1 MTPRESAGFWMRF
14 WPSRLALKYKG
25 EVDCYEVEQGA
36 SLPLL
41 QQLEV
46 ARGPYTPAHPVH
58 PLCTRASPS
67 IGDAPLHTLTHP
79 FRSNASRG
87 SKSST
92 RSTRRAWRASLRA

>member
-1 MTPRESAGFWMRF
+1 MRPWSLSEAPVTPRESAGFWMRF

-46 ARGPYTPAHPVH
+46 ARGPTHPHIPYTPFAPVP
-58 PLCTRASPS
+58 PLP
-67 IGDAPLHTLTHP
+67 
-79 FRSNASRG
+79 
-87 SKSST
+87 
-92 RSTRRAWRASLRA
+92 

>member
-1 MTPRESAGFWMRF
+1 MAAWAPQCEAPPRESASFGCV

-46 ARGPYTPAHPVH
+46 ARGPYTPVHPVH
-58 PLCTRASPS
+58 PL
-67 IGDAPLHTLTHP
+67 APLPPLP
-79 FRSNASRG
+79 
-87 SKSST
+87 
-92 RSTRRAWRASLRA
+92 